1 MYFHM
6 EIMDCWKLHLLVYPY
21 ELWWGLF
28 AKIRRI
34 RYENIIRVVQECE
47 YFSAS
52 IEQET
57 RCERLGFI

>member
-1 MYFHM
+1 
-6 EIMDCWKLHLLVYPY
+6 MDYWKLHLLVYPY